1 MFLVF
6 TRDTLL
12 VEYLKYKTILL
23 DSFCKHNFCQICKSR
38 LLQVQISIF
47 IYFSRLFR
55 FSLQQLVF
63 KCWSQ
68 VLSTRP
74 QCISAHYNT
83 VCNLQAFHVF
93 PWVCQDWISWSL
105 DKPEGNILRQIS
117 FRPFTHFHPW
127 VPESHLHYARPI
139 LLERDPECGSWM
151 ALKCAT
157 RATRRNTELLQE
169 DNHQASLLSAIEEK
183 CLSQS
188 LLVPIHAIQHRM
200 ESHLV
205 GNLWSKRII
214 YSTWNFRTL
223 KSNSLS

>member
-12 VEYLKYKTILL
+12 IEYLRHKTVLL

-38 LLQVQISIF
+38 LLQVQVSIF

-63 KCWSQ
+63 KCLSQ
-68 VLSTRP
+68 VLGTRP
-74 QCISAHYNT
+74 QCTGAHYST
-83 VCNLQAFHVF
+83 VCNLQAFCVF
-93 PWVCQDWISWSL
+93 PWVHQDCISWSL
-105 DKPEGNILRQIS
+105 HKPEGNILRQIS

-127 VPESHLHYARPI
+127 VPESHFHYASPT

-151 ALKCAT
+151 ALKCAM

-169 DNHQASLLSAIEEK
+169 DNHQASLLPTIEEK

-188 LLVPIHAIQHRM
+188 SLVPIHAIQHRM
-200 ESHLV
+200 ESNLV
-205 GNLWSKRII
+205 RNLWSKRSI
-214 YSTWNFRTL
+214 YSTWNINTL

>member
-1 MFLVF
+1 MPLVF

-74 QCISAHYNT
+74 QCIGAHYNT

-105 DKPEGNILRQIS
+105 DKPEGNILKQIS
-117 FRPFTHFHPW
+117 FRPFTHSPMSTRISLTLCQTNSSW
-127 VPESHLHYARPI
+127 KR
-139 LLERDPECGSWM
+139 SWM
-151 ALKCAT
+151 WVVNGIEVRYEGYKEKHWT
-157 RATRRNTELLQE
+157 SPRR
-169 DNHQASLLSAIEEK
+169 
-183 CLSQS
+183 
-188 LLVPIHAIQHRM
+188 
-200 ESHLV
+200 
-205 GNLWSKRII
+205 
-214 YSTWNFRTL
+214 
-223 KSNSLS
+223 